1 VNVNIERAL
10 ALSLLLAPA
19 CDGEAAGPPGADAGA
34 MDPDAAAATDAGPPP
49 SDASAAELATVDTAI
64 TYGAGREVG
73 LRVHYSTGVGGP
85 HWIVLISHGGLG
97 MESGET
103 RFDHLGVP
111 IAEHGGVAV
120 QLGHRSSSDRATHRL
135 DRPRDVTAAIDALAD
150 GRVALPGLVG
160 DLNTSAVGHTGH
172 SAGAYT
178 SHAVAGAQYPYDPEA
193 DPRIAAIAPISPQ
206 GTGDFFV
213 AYDNGPD
220 DDTWGTVDVPVLT
233 LVGGAELD
241 TNGLGR
247 FVADDWRLQPFERY
261 PDDADRIRILVPE
274 QDHNEMGSLG
284 APPIQAYLGEAV
296 ATFFAAVLGD
306 AGDLCSVGVERVP
319 DGLTPTVEAR
329 PGAVSTRLAR
339 CR

>member
-1 VNVNIERAL
+1 
-10 ALSLLLAPA
+10 
-19 CDGEAAGPPGADAGA
+19 
-34 MDPDAAAATDAGPPP
+34 
-49 SDASAAELATVDTAI
+49 
-64 TYGAGREVG
+64 
-73 LRVHYSTGVGGP
+73 
-85 HWIVLISHGGLG
+85 
-97 MESGET
+97 
-103 RFDHLGVP
+103 
-111 IAEHGGVAV
+111 
-120 QLGHRSSSDRATHRL
+120 
-135 DRPRDVTAAIDALAD
+135 
-150 GRVALPGLVG
+150 
-160 DLNTSAVGHTGH
+160 
-172 SAGAYT
+172 
-178 SHAVAGAQYPYDPEA
+178 VAGAQYPYDPEA

-206 GTGDFFV
+206 GTGDFFD

-220 DDTWGTVDVPVLT
+220 DNTWGTVDLPVLT

-319 DGLTPTVEAR
+319 DGLTPTVDAH
-329 PGAVSTRLAR
+329 PGAASTRLAR